1 MAEATKRPYIDHD
14 RLFKEV
20 LSEFFLDFLDLFFPN
35 VAAYV
40 DRSSLVALDKE
51 IFTDV
56 TAGETHEVDVLFRA
70 KFKASERVFLLHIES
85 QSYKQDNFDFRM
97 FQYFSR
103 LYLKYQIK
111 VKSFAIFSYN
121 SPYIPEPSQHIM
133 EFPDGE
139 RDLDYHFKV
148 VQLNLLDWRTYL
160 NYPNPVASA
169 FMAKMKIEEKD
180 RVKVKL
186 ACLKM
191 LTGLKLN
198 PAQKRLLTGFIDIYL
213 KLTQPESQA
222 FAVELAKEPPPKQ
235 EKIMELTTSWK
246 EEGILIGRAEGKIE
260 GITEGKI
267 EGKRQMVLEQIN
279 FRFGKIKPS
288 AEKQISGLGEPK
300 IEELA
305 KAIFGFTNQ
314 ADLTAWLKQ
323 NAK

>member
-1 MAEATKRPYIDHD
+1 
-14 RLFKEV
+14 
-20 LSEFFLDFLDLFFPN
+20 
-35 VAAYV
+35 
-40 DRSSLVALDKE
+40 
-51 IFTDV
+51 
-56 TAGETHEVDVLFRA
+56 
-70 KFKASERVFLLHIES
+70 
-85 QSYKQDNFDFRM
+85 
-97 FQYFSR
+97 
-103 LYLKYQIK
+103 
-111 VKSFAIFSYN
+111 
-121 SPYIPEPSQHIM
+121 
-133 EFPDGE
+133 
-139 RDLDYHFKV
+139 V

-246 EEGILIGRAEGKIE
+246 EEGI
-260 GITEGKI
+260 I
-267 EGKRQMVLEQIN
+267 EGKRQMVLDLIN

-288 AEKQISGLGEPK
+288 AEKQISGLSETK

-314 ADLTAWLKQ
+314 SDLTDWLAQ
-323 NAK
+323 NKA